1 MSDKPSRKA
10 ELRTRWRSALEA
22 GSLASLRSEG
32 RLVAL
37 YVFLKADWSTCQ
49 IVMSM
54 RKAARNLGVQSTTV
68 RRGVSQL
75 VKAGI
80 LRNVRSSEGGQA
92 TVFEVQRCAQ
102 GVRAPD
108 TSRAHPRAQGVRTPD
123 TQRAHPAH
131 EACAPRARPVRSAR
145 TRCAHDSVLP
155 SGISVNTS
163 GTTSAAT
170 PSAGGE
176 PADARRQSEEV
187 SAAVTQSSLAG
198 P

>member
-1 MSDKPSRKA
+1 MSEKLSRKA

-37 YVFLKADWSTCQ
+37 YVFLKADWATCQ
-49 IVMSM
+49 IRLSM
-54 RKAARNLGVQSTTV
+54 RKAARDLGVQSTAV
-68 RRGVSQL
+68 RRGVTQL
-75 VKAGI
+75 VAAGM
-80 LRNVRSSEGGQA
+80 LRNIRKSDSGQA

-102 GVRAPD
+102 GVRTPD
-108 TSRAHPRAQGVRTPD
+108 TQRAHPRAQGVRTPD
-123 TQRAHPAH
+123 TTRAHPAH
-131 EACAPRARPVRSAR
+131 TPCAPRARLVRSVR

-163 GTTSAAT
+163 GITSTAT
-170 PSAGGE
+170 PTAGEE
-176 PADARRQSEEV
+176 PAAACRQDEEGP
-187 SAAVTQSSLAG
+187 AAVSSRSG

>member
-1 MSDKPSRKA
+1 MNEKPSKKA

-49 IVMSM
+49 VVMSM

-75 VKAGI
+75 IEAGI
-80 LRNVRSSEGGQA
+80 LRNVRRSEGGQA

-102 GVRAPD
+102 GVR
-108 TSRAHPRAQGVRTPD
+108 TPD
-123 TQRAHPAH
+123 TQCAHPAH
-131 EACAPRARPVRSAR
+131 EVCAPRARLVRSAR

-163 GTTSAAT
+163 GTTSAASPT
-170 PSAGGE
+170 AGEE
-176 PADARRQSEEV
+176 PAAACRQNEEG
-187 SAAVTQSSLAG
+187 AA
-198 P
+198 